1 MSQPPAQSSWPSPD
15 QPAAGGW
22 QQPSAQDPQQWQ
34 QPMPAP
40 APAQGWS
47 APSPQS
53 VPPVPTMPTQT
64 AFAPPSGQSM
74 YGVHQQPVAA
84 PQQGSYGQFTFPV
97 APKQKVEPLA
107 VAGIATSP
115 LGPVGIA
122 LGLIARG
129 RVKQTRRRSMG
140 LAWTGVA
147 LGALFTVGW
156 VLGLTVLSMNG
167 TIDRAFERPEQGD
180 VAQARTIAAANL
192 AVGNCVYTLPPAAE
206 VGEVRLVPCAQEHI
220 AQVVT
225 THELTGGY
233 PGDAELA
240 AQATQ
245 TCTTDVGGLDAGDAS
260 FVPWFLVPSETGWNQ
275 GNTQVVCLLRG
286 DAGPLQV
293 DLVNS

>member
-1 MSQPPAQSSWPSPD
+1 MGQPTDQSSWPSPD
-15 QPAAGGW
+15 QPSG
-22 QQPSAQDPQQWQ
+22 SQWQ
-34 QPMPAP
+34 QPQTWQQP
-40 APAQGWS
+40 
-47 APSPQS
+47 APSPQPAP
-53 VPPVPTMPTQT
+53 VPPTWGAPDAHQPPIPQMPTQT
-64 AFAPPSGQSM
+64 GFAPPSGQSM
-74 YGVHQQPVAA
+74 YGAHPQQQAA

-156 VLGLTVLSMNG
+156 ALGLTVLSMNG

-192 AVGNCVYTLPPAAE
+192 AVGNCISTLPPAE
-206 VGEVRLVPCAQEHI
+206 QVGEIRLVPCAQEHI

-225 THELTGGY
+225 THELTGDF
-233 PGDAELA
+233 PGADELEA
-240 AQATQ
+240 DATQ
-245 TCTTDVGGLDAGDAS
+245 TCAADVGALDAGDAS
-260 FVPWFLVPSETGWNQ
+260 FVPWFLVPSEAGWNQ